1 MALLSVQTVTAAGVT
16 SAAPTQLTAW
26 TGGDTIAGS
35 DVGTR
40 GVVVEVAN
48 ASGGSLDLRVS
59 DPGRTPA
66 GNTAANGYA
75 SHVVATGTTKKV
87 WVGPGNVDP
96 ATGAVKIGAST
107 AHASFTVRVE
117 RY

>member
-1 MALLSVQTVTAAGVT
+1 MALLTVQTVTAAGVT
-16 SAAPTQLTAW
+16 PAAPTQLTAW

-35 DVGTR
+35 DVGAR

-48 ASGGSLDLRVS
+48 ASGGSLDLRVG

-66 GNTAANGYA
+66 GNP
-75 SHVVATGTTKKV
+75 VATGYATYVVPTGQSRKV
-87 WVGPGNVDP
+87 WVGSASVDP

-107 AHASFTVRVE
+107 THASFTVRVE